1 MKITDKF
8 NSNPRNVYRNNK
20 EDHRMK
26 KAFSLL
32 LAGVMCVG
40 LLAGCGGQNSE
51 SQSSTSSTSST
62 DSSTST
68 TATSETSNKKIDTLR
83 IAFVPSREPE
93 EIITATEPL
102 KQMLTDELATLGYD
116 VGEVDITVGT
126 SYEAVG
132 EALAAGTADVGLI
145 PGGTYVLYDDGC
157 DVLLTATRD
166 GLSIDSDNAKDWNDN
181 APTEPTTEQVTSYRA
196 LMIAGPSEKG
206 KELAAKVNAG
216 EALTWEDVSSA
227 NWSVANSSS
236 PAGYIY
242 PSLWLQ
248 ENFDKNITDLPHAV
262 QSDSYGSA
270 FARLASGQVDILC
283 TYADARRDYE
293 DEWTTEYGMTNS
305 IWDDTAVVGVTPAI
319 YNDTISVSKTSP
331 IMDDDFKQA
340 LGQAFINIG
349 NTEEGKEVIAIYSHN
364 GYQWAKSEDYDSE
377 RAAQEMIQSLNS
389 AG

>member
-1 MKITDKF
+1 
-8 NSNPRNVYRNNK
+8 
-20 EDHRMK
+20 MK
-26 KAFSLL
+26 KALSLL
-32 LAGVMCVG
+32 LAGVLCVG

-51 SQSSTSSTSST
+51 SQSSSTSSTNSTTSSASSTDSSANST

-68 TATSETSNKKIDTLR
+68 SASSETSNKKIDTLR

-166 GLSIDSDNAKDWNDN
+166 GLSIDSDSAKDWNDN

-206 KELAAKVNAG
+206 QELAAKVNAG

-248 ENFDKNITDLPHAV
+248 ENFGKNITELPHAV

-270 FARLASGQVDILC
+270 FARLASGQVDVLC

-293 DEWTTEYGMTNS
+293 DEWTGEYAMTNS
-305 IWDDTAVVGVTPAI
+305 IWDDTAVIGVTPAI

-331 IMDDDFKQA
+331 IMDDAFKAA
-340 LGQAFINIG
+340 LSEAFINIG
-349 NTEEGKEVIAIYSHN
+349 NTEEGKAVIAIYSHN
-364 GYQWAKSEDYDSE
+364 GYLPAQSSDYDSE

>member
-1 MKITDKF
+1 
-8 NSNPRNVYRNNK
+8 
-20 EDHRMK
+20 MK
-26 KAFSLL
+26 KALSLL
-32 LAGVMCVG
+32 LAGVLCVG

-51 SQSSTSSTSST
+51 SQSSSTSSTNSTTSSASSTDSSANST

-68 TATSETSNKKIDTLR
+68 TASSETSNKKIDTLR

-283 TYADARRDYE
+283 PYADARRDYE

>member
-1 MKITDKF
+1 
-8 NSNPRNVYRNNK
+8 
-20 EDHRMK
+20 MK
-26 KAFSLL
+26 KTVSLL
-32 LAGVMCVG
+32 LAGALCIGM
-40 LLAGCGGQNSE
+40 LAGCSGGAGSDNASASVETTVESAAEATVKSSE
-51 SQSSTSSTSST
+51 EGSSAP
-62 DSSTST
+62 
-68 TATSETSNKKIDTLR
+68 ATSEEEVASTKIDTLR

-102 KQMLTDELATLGYD
+102 KQMLTDELAKLGYE

-132 EALAAGTADVGLI
+132 EALSAGTADVGLI

-166 GLSIDSDNAKDWNDN
+166 GLSIDSDNPKDWNDN

-196 LMIAGPSEKG
+196 LLIAGPSEKG

-248 ENFDKNITDLPHAV
+248 ENYEMNITDLPHAV

-270 FARLASGQVDILC
+270 FARLASGQVDIVC

-331 IMDDDFKQA
+331 IMDDAFKSA
-340 LGQAFINIG
+340 LSEAFINIG

-364 GYQWAKSEDYDSE
+364 GYLPAESSDYDSE

-389 AG
+389 EG

>member
-1 MKITDKF
+1 
-8 NSNPRNVYRNNK
+8 
-20 EDHRMK
+20 MK
-26 KAFSLL
+26 KALSLL
-32 LAGVMCVG
+32 LAGVLCVG

-51 SQSSTSSTSST
+51 SQSSSTSSTNSTTSSAGSTDSSANST

-68 TATSETSNKKIDTLR
+68 TASSETSNKKIDTLR

>member
-1 MKITDKF
+1 
-8 NSNPRNVYRNNK
+8 
-20 EDHRMK
+20 MK
-26 KAFSLL
+26 KALSLL
-32 LAGVMCVG
+32 LAGVLCVG
-40 LLAGCGGQNSE
+40 LLAGCGGQNRE
-51 SQSSTSSTSST
+51 SQSSSTSSTNSTTSSASSTDSSANST

-68 TATSETSNKKIDTLR
+68 TASSETSNKKIDTLR

>member
-1 MKITDKF
+1 
-8 NSNPRNVYRNNK
+8 
-20 EDHRMK
+20 MK
-26 KAFSLL
+26 KILALL
-32 LAGVMCVG
+32 LVSVLCVG
-40 LLAGCGGQNSE
+40 LLCGCG
-51 SQSSTSSTSST
+51 QSSEPEAAEEAPADVGTE
-62 DSSTST
+62 
-68 TATSETSNKKIDTLR
+68 AEAPAGNIAIDTLR
-83 IAFVPSREPE
+83 VAFVPSREPD

-102 KQMLTDELATLGYD
+102 KELLTAELAKLGYD
-116 VGEVDITVGT
+116 VGTVDITVGT

-132 EALAAGTADVGLI
+132 EALSAGTADVGLI

-166 GLSIDSDNAKDWNDN
+166 GLSIDSDSAKDWNDN

-206 KELAAKVNAG
+206 KALADKVNAG
-216 EALTWEDVSSA
+216 EELTWEDVSSA

-248 ENFDKNITDLPHAV
+248 ENFGKNITELPHAV

-270 FARLASGQVDILC
+270 FARLASGQVDVLC

-293 DEWTTEYGMTNS
+293 DEWVGEYAMSNS
-305 IWDDTAVVGVTPAI
+305 IWDDTAVIGVTPAI

-331 IMDDDFKQA
+331 IMDDAFKAA
-340 LGQAFINIG
+340 LSEAFINIG
-349 NTEEGKEVIAIYSHN
+349 NTEEGKAVIAIYSHN
-364 GYQWAKSEDYDSE
+364 GYLPAQSSDYDSE
-377 RAAQEMIQSLNS
+377 RAAQEMIQTLNS

>member
-1 MKITDKF
+1 
-8 NSNPRNVYRNNK
+8 
-20 EDHRMK
+20 MK
-26 KAFSLL
+26 KALSLL
-32 LAGVMCVG
+32 LAGVLCVG

-51 SQSSTSSTSST
+51 SQSSCTSSTNSTTSSASSTDSSANST

-68 TATSETSNKKIDTLR
+68 TASSETSNKKIDTLR

>member
-1 MKITDKF
+1 
-8 NSNPRNVYRNNK
+8 
-20 EDHRMK
+20 MK
-26 KAFSLL
+26 KALSLL
-32 LAGVMCVG
+32 LAGVLCVG

-51 SQSSTSSTSST
+51 SQSSSTSSTNSTTSSASST

-68 TATSETSNKKIDTLR
+68 TASSETSSKKIDTLR

>member
-1 MKITDKF
+1 
-8 NSNPRNVYRNNK
+8 
-20 EDHRMK
+20 MK

-32 LAGVMCVG
+32 LAGVLCIG

-51 SQSSTSSTSST
+51 SQSSSTSSTNSTTSSASSTDSSANST

-68 TATSETSNKKIDTLR
+68 TASSETSNKKIDTLR

>member
-1 MKITDKF
+1 
-8 NSNPRNVYRNNK
+8 
-20 EDHRMK
+20 MK
-26 KAFSLL
+26 KTLSLL
-32 LAGVMCVG
+32 LAGMMCVG

-51 SQSSTSSTSST
+51 SQSSSTSSTNSTTSSASSTDSSANST

-68 TATSETSNKKIDTLR
+68 TASSETSNKKIDTLR

-102 KQMLTDELATLGYD
+102 KQMLTDELTTLGYD

>member
-1 MKITDKF
+1 
-8 NSNPRNVYRNNK
+8 
-20 EDHRMK
+20 MK
-26 KAFSLL
+26 KALSLL
-32 LAGVMCVG
+32 LAGVLCVG

-51 SQSSTSSTSST
+51 SQSSSTSSTNSTTSSASSTDSSANST

-68 TATSETSNKKIDTLR
+68 TASSETSNKQIDTLR

-293 DEWTTEYGMTNS
+293 DKWTTEYGMTNS

>member
-1 MKITDKF
+1 
-8 NSNPRNVYRNNK
+8 
-20 EDHRMK
+20 MK
-26 KAFSLL
+26 KALSLL

-51 SQSSTSSTSST
+51 SQSSSTSSTNSTTSSASSTDSSANST

-270 FARLASGQVDILC
+270 FARLASGQVDIVC

-293 DEWTTEYGMTNS
+293 DEWTTEYDMTNS

>member
-1 MKITDKF
+1 
-8 NSNPRNVYRNNK
+8 
-20 EDHRMK
+20 MK
-26 KAFSLL
+26 KALSLL
-32 LAGVMCVG
+32 LAGVLCVG

-51 SQSSTSSTSST
+51 SQSSSTSSTNSTTSSASSTDSSANST

-68 TATSETSNKKIDTLR
+68 TATSEAGNKKIDTLR

-166 GLSIDSDNAKDWNDN
+166 GLSIDSDSAKDWNDN

-248 ENFDKNITDLPHAV
+248 ENYDKNITDLPHAV

-270 FARLASGQVDILC
+270 FARLASGQVDIVC